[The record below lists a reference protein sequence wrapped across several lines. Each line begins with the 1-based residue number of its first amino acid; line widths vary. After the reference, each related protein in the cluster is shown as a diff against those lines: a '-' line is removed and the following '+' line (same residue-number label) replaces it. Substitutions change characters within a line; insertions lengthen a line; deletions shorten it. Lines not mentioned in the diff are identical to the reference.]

1 MSDKAGLPP
10 NMAVPVAALRGHL
23 REVAD
28 SPAFEGSRRSKQFL
42 EHVVEKALAGHSE
55 ELKER
60 SLGVELFGRDP
71 SYDTGDDAI
80 VRVTATDVRR
90 RLRQFYS
97 ANDSEIRIELPV
109 GSYVPAFRRVPGR
122 ELGSPPQP
130 PVPDQR
136 AGGRWGRTSLL
147 AISLSALVILALFSW
162 ARQQGTHQF
171 SPRDLLPWSV
181 LLKDHRPI
189 HLVLADPDL
198 PAMETL
204 TGEPISLSDYANRQY
219 VNKPESYTKDMQRA
233 FTLLRGVNVA
243 VVDLGIA
250 MEVSRIAIAGSTPLK
265 THPAR
270 TLQLSA
276 FKNDDHFIIL
286 GSPHSNPWGSLFQDQ
301 LDFDFVRDPK
311 LTGELVRNKRPAAGE
326 LPRYVPSARGWET
339 GHAYAIIALVSNP
352 NQTGKV
358 LMLAGTNAEGTE
370 GAGQFVTN
378 HAEFARTLQGHGI
391 DPRNPAGDFEMLL
404 QVSTMAGST
413 ARIQV
418 VACHQLPGRA
428 N

>member
-1 MSDKAGLPP
+1 MSDKAGLP
-10 NMAVPVAALRGHL
+10 NDMAIPEPDLREHL

-28 SPAFEGSRRSKQFL
+28 SAAFEGSRRSRQFL
-42 EHVVEKALAGHSE
+42 EHVVEKTLAGHSA

-90 RLRQFYS
+90 RLRQFYA
-97 ANDSEIRIELPV
+97 ANDSDIRIELPV

-122 ELGSPPQP
+122 ELAHRPQP
-130 PVPDQR
+130 VQDQR
-136 AGGRWGRTSLL
+136 TGGRWGRSSLL
-147 AISLSALVILALFSW
+147 AISLSALVILALLSW
-162 ARQQGTHQF
+162 ARQQTAHQF
-171 SPRDLLPWSV
+171 SPQALLPWSV

-219 VNKPESYTKDMQRA
+219 VTKPESYSQDMQRA
-233 FTLLRGVNVA
+233 FTVLRGVNVA

-276 FKNDDHFIIL
+276 FKTDDHFIIL
-286 GSPHSNPWGSLFQDQ
+286 GSPRSNPWCTLLQDQ
-301 LDFDFVRDPK
+301 LDFDIVRDPK
-311 LTGELVRNKRPAAGE
+311 FAGEIVRNKRPEAGE
-326 LPRYVPSARGWET
+326 LPLYVPSAKGWET

-358 LMLAGTNAEGTE
+358 LLLAGTAAEGTE
-370 GAGQFVTN
+370 GAGQFVAN
-378 HAEFARTLQGHGI
+378 HAEFARALQARGI
-391 DPRNPAGDFEMLL
+391 NPADPACDFEMLL
-404 QVSTMAGST
+404 KVSTMAGSM
-413 ARIQV
+413 AKIDV
-418 VACHQLPGRA
+418 VACHRLAKRA
-428 N
+428 D

>member
-1 MSDKAGLPP
+1 MSKKAGLPNDMVIP
-10 NMAVPVAALRGHL
+10 VPDLREHL
-23 REVAD
+23 RQVAD
-28 SPAFEGSRRSKQFL
+28 SAAFEGSRRSKQFL
-42 EHVVEKALAGHSE
+42 EHVVEKALAGHGA

-97 ANDSEIRIELPV
+97 ANDSDIRIELPV
-109 GSYVPAFRRVPGR
+109 GSYVPAFRRIPGR
-122 ELGSPPQP
+122 ELGRPPQI
-130 PVPDQR
+130 VQDHR
-136 AGGRWGRTSLL
+136 AAGGRWGRSSLL
-147 AISLSALVILALFSW
+147 VISLSALVILALLSW
-162 ARQQGTHQF
+162 ARQQGSHQF

-204 TGEPISLSDYANRQY
+204 TGKPISLSDYANRRY
-219 VNKPESYTKDMQRA
+219 VNQPESYTKDMQRA

-250 MEVSRIAIAGSTPLK
+250 MEVSRIAVAGSTPLQ

-276 FKNDDHFIIL
+276 FKTDDHFIIL
-286 GSPHSNPWGSLFQDQ
+286 GSPRSNPWGTLLQDQ
-301 LDFDFVRDPK
+301 LDFDIVHDPK
-311 LTGELVRNKRPAAGE
+311 STGEIIRNKRPRAGE
-326 LPRYVPSARGWET
+326 LPLYVPSARGWET

-352 NQTGKV
+352 NQSGKV
-358 LMLAGTNAEGTE
+358 LLLAGTTAEGTE
-370 GAGQFVTN
+370 GAGQFVAN
-378 HAEFARTLQGHGI
+378 HTEFARTLQARGI
-391 DPRNPAGDFEMLL
+391 NPADPACDFEMLL
-404 QVSTMAGST
+404 QVNTMAGST
-413 ARIQV
+413 AKIQV
-418 VACHQLPGRA
+418 VACHRLAGRA